1 MDQIEASS
9 ERQITAAPHGHI
21 LTNANVWSPDGEW
34 IVYDTRS
41 DSAGSNFDGG
51 AIEIVSVRTGEVR
64 VIYRSQNGAHCGVAT
79 FCPTE
84 NKVVFILGPEHPTAE
99 WQYAAAH
106 RQGVIVDLDRPGK
119 AELLDARNLT
129 PPYTA
134 GALRGGSHVHVFRA
148 DGKCVCFTYDDHV
161 LETCDA
167 QTSGPHD
174 RNQRNVGVSILG
186 RAVDVPVTH
195 PRNHS
200 ASAFSVLA
208 TRTANS
214 PQPGSDE
221 TSRACEEAWIG
232 SHGYLRADGTRQDR
246 ALAFQGHVVT
256 PEGQTI
262 TEAFVVDLPED
273 VTIAGKAPL
282 EGTPTT
288 RPAPP
293 IGTVQRR
300 LTYTANRRHPGLQ
313 GPRHWLRSSLDG
325 SQIAMLMRDD
335 NGIVQI
341 WTISPNGGEPR
352 QVTQLPFD
360 VASAFSWSP
369 NGQRLTFIADCSVFV
384 TEIASGESHR
394 LTHRAEPASGPRPE
408 ACVFSPNGK
417 QIAYV
422 RPVLQAGIAWNQVF
436 TANCD
441 QPNQMATR
449 LNPSHFSS
457 LQDS

>member
-1 MDQIEASS
+1 MDRMEESS

-34 IVYDTRS
+34 IVYDTRPHP
-41 DSAGSNFDGG
+41 AGSNFDGNT
-51 AIEIVSVRTGEVR
+51 IEIVNVQTGEVR
-64 VIYRSQNGAHCGVAT
+64 VIYRSQHGAHCGVAT

-84 NKVVFILGPEHPTAE
+84 NKVVFILGPEHPTAD
-99 WQYAAAH
+99 WQYSAAH

-119 AELLDARNLT
+119 ADLLDARNLT

-134 GALRGGSHVHVFRA
+134 GALRGGSHVHVFSA
-148 DGKCVCFTYDDHV
+148 DGKWVSFTYDDHV
-161 LETCDA
+161 LESCDA
-167 QTSGPHD
+167 QNAAPHD
-174 RNQRNVGVSILG
+174 RNQRNVGVSQMG
-186 RAVDVPVTH
+186 RAVDVPGTH

-208 TRTANS
+208 TQTVNS

-221 TSRACEEAWIG
+221 ISRACEEAWIG
-232 SHGYLRADGTRQDR
+232 SHGYQRADGMRQHR
-246 ALAFQGHVVT
+246 ALAFQGHVVALD
-256 PEGQTI
+256 GQSL
-262 TEAFVVDLPED
+262 TEAFVVDLPEE
-273 VTIAGKAPL
+273 VTFAGNAPL

-293 IGTVQRR
+293 NGTVQRR

-313 GPRHWLRSSLDG
+313 GPRHWLRSSIDG

-341 WTISPNGGEPR
+341 WTISPNGGKPR
-352 QVTQLPFD
+352 QVTRLPFD

-369 NGQRLTFIADCSVFV
+369 DGQRLAYVADGSVFV
-384 TEIASGESHR
+384 TKIASGESRR
-394 LTHRAEPASGPRPE
+394 LTHRAESASGPRPE
-408 ACVFSPNGK
+408 ACVFSPNGE

-422 RPVLQAGIAWNQVF
+422 RPVLQVGGTWNQVF
-436 TANCD
+436 VVDCYELD
-441 QPNQMATR
+441 Q
-449 LNPSHFSS
+449 
-457 LQDS
+457 